1 MRKPLQRPHG
11 KKGFLLLLLVVLLQT
26 APGCWRGRELDA
38 RAFVTAVAF
47 DLTTEEGADPDEF
60 LLSIQVPIPAK
71 MAGEGGDQGGD
82 GKAFVV
88 YGTTT
93 KMVTTG
99 IRQLQR
105 QLDREL
111 FFGHTHLII
120 FNVEVAKAI
129 GVDRLLDYFKRDFR
143 VQRRARIAVI
153 DGEARD
159 ILAIEPPIS
168 QTPAAYIEN
177 LLSGQSASGINYI
190 SDFGRF
196 LVEQGDVG
204 VDPVLPRV
212 TKGKETVLT
221 GGGAV
226 IKNGKFVGWLENTE
240 TRALNILLN
249 RNIISVYEVKCPLH
263 PHEDIVVRT
272 TGFGSRYRLDNQKG
286 RTVMRIRVV
295 GQFETVEFTGK
306 HGPLAGI
313 QDDLEKAVSAKVR
326 AEVEQVI
333 QKAQELGAD
342 IIGVGRYL
350 HAYEPGLWRTMDWER
365 EFPAFPI
372 EVEVDMRWTMTVR
385 RFGG

>member
-1 MRKPLQRPHG
+1 MRRPLKRWPE
-11 KKGFLLLLLVVLLQT
+11 KKGFFLLMITVLLLT
-26 APGCWRGRELDA
+26 ATGCWRGRELNA

-47 DLTTEEGADPDEF
+47 DLPTENGADPDEF

-71 MAGEGGDQGGD
+71 MTGESNGQGGD
-82 GKAFVV
+82 GKPFVV

-111 FFGHTHLII
+111 FFGHTHLIL

-129 GVDRLLDYFKRDFR
+129 GVDRLLDYFKRDYR

-153 DGEARD
+153 DGEARG
-159 ILAIEPPIS
+159 ILEIKPPIS

-177 LLSGQSASGINYI
+177 LLSPQSGSGINYV

-196 LVEQGDVG
+196 LVEQGDIG
-204 VDPVLPRV
+204 IDPVLPRV
-212 TKGKETVLT
+212 SKGEETALT

-226 IKNGKFVGWLENTE
+226 IKHGKFVGWLENTE

-249 RNIISVYEVKCPLH
+249 QKIVSVYEVECPLH
-263 PHEDIVVRT
+263 SEEEIVVRT
-272 TGFGSRYRLDNQKG
+272 TGFGSCYRLNNQNG
-286 RTVMRIRVV
+286 RTVMQIRVG
-295 GQFETVEFTGK
+295 GQFETVEFTNQ
-306 HGPLAGI
+306 HGPLAEI
-313 QDDLEKAVSAKVR
+313 QDDLEKAVSAAVR

-342 IIGVGRYL
+342 IIGIGRRL
-350 HAYEPGLWRTMDWER
+350 HAYEPSLWRAMNWER

-372 EVEVDMRWTMTVR
+372 EVEVDMEWSMTVR

>member
-1 MRKPLQRPHG
+1 MRKPVKRPQG
-11 KKGFLLLLLVVLLQT
+11 RKRFLILILAILLLT

-47 DLTTEEGADPDEF
+47 DLTTGEGADPDEF

-82 GKAFVV
+82 GKPFVV

-111 FFGHTHLII
+111 FFGHTHLIL

-143 VQRRARIAVI
+143 VQRIARIAVI
-153 DGEARD
+153 DGEARE
-159 ILAIEPPIS
+159 ILKLEPPIS

-204 VDPVLPRV
+204 FDPVLPRV
-212 TKGKETVLT
+212 SKGKETALT

-226 IKNGKFVGWLENTE
+226 IKNGKFVGWLENNE

-249 RNIISVYEVKCPLH
+249 QKIVSIYEVKCPLH
-263 PHEDIVVRT
+263 PLEEIIVRT
-272 TGFGSRYRLDNQKG
+272 TGFGSRYRLNNQNG
-286 RTVMRIRVV
+286 RTVMQIRVG
-295 GQFETVEFTGK
+295 GQFETVEFTDQ
-306 HGPLAGI
+306 HGPLATI
-313 QDDLEKAVSAKVR
+313 QDDLEKAVSAAVR

-342 IIGVGRYL
+342 ILGVGRRL
-350 HAYEPGLWRTMDWER
+350 QALKHDLWQAMDWER

-372 EVEVDMRWTMTVR
+372 EVEVDMEWTMTVR